1 MIYCMTERHRHP
13 RESTAIGR
21 AGEEVAARYLQK
33 QGYTVLER
41 NVRAGRGEL
50 DIIARQQDLLA
61 FVEVK
66 SRDDADSCLM
76 AMTPDK
82 QQRLN
87 SAATAWLT
95 RHPQLASLRCRFDL
109 IAVTAASSP
118 WQRHNIEHFED
129 AFRP

>member
-1 MIYCMTERHRHP
+1 MTEHHAHP
-13 RESTAIGR
+13 RESTATGR
-21 AGEEVAARYLQK
+21 AGEDVAVRYLLK

-41 NVRAGRGEL
+41 NVRAGSGEL

-66 SRDDADSCLM
+66 SHRDLDSCLM

-82 QQRLN
+82 QRRLH
-87 SAATAWLT
+87 SAATVWLT
-95 RHPQLASLRCRFDL
+95 RHPQLASLQCRFDL
-109 IAVTAASSP
+109 IAVTAASSR
-118 WQRHNIEHFED
+118 WRRHNIEHFED